1 MNQKRHIIP
10 LGASDVTPVRG
21 SIPPPPSGFSMETG
35 WSAHQPSE
43 SGRIY
48 TVADILG
55 TLRRRIRLVMATS
68 IVIVALIALVIM
80 QLTPKY
86 DGEAIVI
93 LEARN
98 PQLANVQDVMPGL
111 PTDNPALHTAVI
123 RSELDVLTSRPLA
136 RRVITETGLANNPEF
151 NPALRTGPGWF
162 GKLFFW
168 MDEPDQARIE
178 QDVGAFLKKLRPGAD
193 GQNASDPDPLA
204 PVIDAYLENLRVK
217 NDGKSLTFR
226 VSFRSEDPELAARV
240 ANAHAQAY
248 LASQV
253 ALKVDATKRANQ
265 WLAQRVED
273 LRGQVAESERAVQAY
288 RVQNN
293 LNRMPGTGSETT
305 SIYGQQLAEM
315 SAQLVAATA
324 DRAQAEARL
333 AQVKELLR
341 SGAGAESVPEV
352 LNSSTIQRLR
362 EQEAQLMRMEA
373 EIAERYKDNHP
384 PLLNVRA
391 QLRGLRQQINH
402 EIHNIVRSL
411 SNDVEIARTRERVVE
426 KNVEQL
432 RGSLSNVNMAE
443 VKLWELERE
452 ANARRALLQTF
463 MARLQETSA
472 GSPSERPDARIAS
485 RADVPNSP
493 SFPRR
498 KLLLAAGFVFSLI
511 IGAGLALIV
520 DRADSKVRSSDEV
533 ESLTAV
539 PSFGL
544 VPTVEN
550 TWRRK
555 MNAARA
561 VIDDPMSSYAEAIR
575 SVRTALAF
583 SHPGESPVSVV
594 VTSALPQ
601 EGKTTLAASLARSSA
616 LAGRKTILV
625 DCDLRR
631 PGVAPLLRQPTVSNI
646 VDVLTGKMR
655 LEDVIHR
662 DDATGL
668 DFIAAPSNVSNSVD
682 LLSSSR
688 FTEILRQLTGTY
700 ERVYID
706 TPPILAVSD
715 ALAVAQSADA
725 LLFAVRW
732 GTPEHVVATA
742 LRQVRSANLNLTGTV
757 VTHVDL
763 RRHSKLGYK
772 DIGHY
777 YGKYQSRSA

>member
-10 LGASDVTPVRG
+10 LGGGEFLAARDDISFAIDRADDARLSTRR
-21 SIPPPPSGFSMETG
+21 PSG
-35 WSAHQPSE
+35 

-48 TVADILG
+48 TASDILG
-55 TLRRRIRLVMATS
+55 TLRRRVRLVTS
-68 IVIVALIALVIM
+68 ASLVVFALIALVIM

-86 DGEAIVI
+86 DGEAVII
-93 LEARN
+93 LEARTA
-98 PQLANVQDVMPGL
+98 QIANIQDVMPAL
-111 PTDNPALHTAVI
+111 PTDNPALHAAVI
-123 RSELDVLTSRPLA
+123 RSELDVLMSRPLA
-136 RRVITETGLANNPEF
+136 RRVITELGLANKPEF
-151 NPALRTGPGWF
+151 NPVLRTGPGWF
-162 GKLFFW
+162 GGLFFW
-168 MDEPDQARIE
+168 MDEQGQMQVEEAIA
-178 QDVGAFLKKLRPGAD
+178 AFLKQLKPGSDAAD
-193 GQNASDPDPLA
+193 EHDPDPLS
-204 PVIDAYLENLRVK
+204 PVIDAYLEHLRVR

-226 VSFRSEDPELAARV
+226 LSFRSKDPDLAARV
-240 ANAHAQAY
+240 VNAHARAY
-248 LASQV
+248 LDSQI
-253 ALKVDATKRANQ
+253 ALKVDATQQANR
-265 WLAQRVED
+265 WLSQKVEA
-273 LRGQVAESERAVQAY
+273 LRGQVTESERAVQAY
-288 RVQNN
+288 RVQHK
-293 LNRMPGTGSETT
+293 LNRMPGKDAAS
-305 SIYGQQLAEM
+305 SIYAQQLAEM
-315 SAQLVAATA
+315 NAQLVAASA
-324 DRAQAEARL
+324 DRAQAEAKL
-333 AQVKELLR
+333 AQVKDLLR
-341 SGAGAESVPEV
+341 SGASAESVPEV

-373 EIAERYKDNHP
+373 EIAERYMDNHP

-391 QLRGLRQQINH
+391 QLRGLRRQINH
-402 EIHNIVRSL
+402 EIQNIVRSL

-432 RGSLSNVNMAE
+432 RASLSNVDMAE

-452 ANARRALLQTF
+452 ASARRELLQTF
-463 MARLQETSA
+463 LARLEETSA
-472 GSPSERPDARIAS
+472 GSPHERADARVAS
-485 RADVPNSP
+485 WADVPDSP

-498 KLLLAAGFVFSLI
+498 KLLLAAGFVFSLLV
-511 IGAGLALIV
+511 GAGLALVV
-520 DRADSKVRSSDEV
+520 DRSDSRVRSSDEV
-533 ESLTAV
+533 ESLTDV
-539 PSFGL
+539 PTFGL
-544 VPTVEN
+544 VPVVEN

-555 MNAARA
+555 MTAARA

-575 SVRTALAF
+575 SVRTALTF
-583 SHPGESPVSVV
+583 SDPGTPPVSIV

-631 PGVAPLLRQPTVSNI
+631 PGVAALLRQPTVSNI

-668 DFIAAPSNVSNSVD
+668 DFVAAPSNVWNSTD
-682 LLSSSR
+682 LLGSPQ
-688 FTEILRQLTGTY
+688 FAELLRNLENTY

-742 LRQVRSANLNLTGTV
+742 LRQVRSAHLNLTGTV

-763 RRHSKLGYK
+763 RRHAKLGYK
-772 DIGHY
+772 DAGQY
-777 YGKYQSRSA
+777 YGKYQARSA